1 MGKYNFFQ
9 GGPAATDLTGLF
21 AQLNTGAVG
30 KSLARAGETVGKAI
44 TARYVQTKKEKEGAA
59 LADQYINSDM
69 GDEILKWNNVPRD
82 EYKGLTDSAK
92 SRLLPAFKTGLTIDK
107 FISDRKLVD
116 QEKWSGEHFNDSMA
130 NLTRPLI
137 SDDPEV
143 NKKEI
148 LERFSRD
155 SLRTMTPEHRKQF
168 GDTKDKMLDRVEK
181 GMPIEYG
188 DTKLAPKGMIPWRA
202 GGGAWTLSNLP
213 ADKVPTT
220 TNLGKLVSEHK
231 VARDAVIAAK
241 KAGAGEDKIKEL
253 TMTADLYTKAM
264 EKEVSKSGMSLRFG
278 EDGQLLSFST
288 GGDEN
293 LTVGTKG
300 KHQYALTKFKSSISG
315 LEDVTS
321 LFKDEYVG
329 VKGYLGEHIFDKG
342 VGSLP
347 FEWAKD
353 MVNEDRIKFRNKVTQ
368 FNATIMRIVGDE
380 NRFSDQDRQAIL
392 KGIVNLE
399 ATNSPATAIIAMENL
414 RESLIGRA
422 LFHAKELTQ
431 KGEEVDMTWLPT
443 TAVIREYRNKNLL
456 ESGAR
461 DILDSQFD
469 KGGELLDMRT
479 PEEVAD
485 KLRGKVPVGK
495 LAKILKALFPN
506 D

>member
-1 MGKYNFFQ
+1 MAKYNFFQ
-9 GGPAATDLTGLF
+9 GGPAATDLSGMF
-21 AQLNTGAVG
+21 AQLDTGAVARG
-30 KSLARAGETVGKAI
+30 LASAGEKVGNAI
-44 TARYVQTKKEKEGAA
+44 TERYMQTKKEKEGAA
-59 LADQYINSDM
+59 QTDQFIDSDM
-69 GDEILKWNNVPRD
+69 GDEILEWRGINKKQYD
-82 EYKGLTDSAK
+82 GLNYSQKAK
-92 SRLLPAFKTGLTIDK
+92 LLPAFQTGLTIKK
-107 FISDRKLVD
+107 FISD
-116 QEKWSGEHFNDSMA
+116 QEEAEQDKFSKEHFNDSMA

-137 SDDPEV
+137 SDDP
-143 NKKEI
+143 KEN
-148 LERFSRD
+148 LKELTERFSKD
-155 SLRTMTPEHRKQF
+155 SLRTMSPEHRKQF
-168 GDTKDKMLDRVEK
+168 GDEYEEMYDRVQK
-181 GMPIEYG
+181 GLDIEYG

-220 TNLGKLVSEHK
+220 TNLGKLFSEHK

-264 EKEVSKSGMSLRFG
+264 EKEVSKSGMSLQFG

-288 GGDEN
+288 GGADN

-300 KHQYALTKFKSSISG
+300 KHQYALAKFKSSISG

-329 VKGYLGEHIFDKG
+329 VTGYFGEHIFDKG
-342 VGSLP
+342 IGSLP
-347 FEWAKD
+347 FEWAQD
-353 MVNEDRIKFRNKVTQ
+353 MVDKDRVRFRNRVTQ

-380 NRFSDQDRQAIL
+380 NRFSNEDRQAIL

-399 ATNSPATAIIAMENL
+399 ATNSPATAVIAMENL

-422 LFHAKELTQ
+422 LFHARELTQ
-431 KGEEVDMTWLPT
+431 KGKEVDMTWLPT

-461 DILDSQFD
+461 DILDSKFD
-469 KGGELLDMRT
+469 NGSELLDMRK

-485 KLRGKVPVGK
+485 KLIGKVPERE
-495 LAKILKALFPN
+495 LSKILKALFPN

>member
-9 GGPAATDLTGLF
+9 GGPAATDLSGLF
-21 AQLNTGAVG
+21 AQIDSGAVARG
-30 KSLARAGETVGKAI
+30 LASAGEKVGNAI
-44 TARYVQTKKEKEGAA
+44 TERYVQTKKEKEGAA

-107 FISDRKLVD
+107 FISDRKLAD

-188 DTKLAPKGMIPWRA
+188 DPKLAPKGMIPWRA
-202 GGGAWTLSNLP
+202 GDGAWTLSNLP
-213 ADKVPTT
+213 AEKVPPRSP
-220 TNLGKLVSEHK
+220 LYAYVQEH
-231 VARDAVIAAK
+231 AEAVKGLAAAK
-241 KAGAGEDKIKEL
+241 KANKGEGEIKK
-253 TMTADLYTKAM
+253 AQNKVDLYLQAL
-264 EKEVSKSGMSLRFG
+264 EKQVTSSGRFLQIGKDGSVTIG
-278 EDGQLLSFST
+278 EGPGVDA
-288 GGDEN
+288 

-329 VKGYLGEHIFDKG
+329 VTGYIGEHIFDKG
-342 VGSLP
+342 IGSLP

-353 MVNEDRIKFRNKVTQ
+353 MVDKDRIRFRNRVTQ

-380 NRFSDQDRQAIL
+380 NRFSNEDRQAIL

-399 ATNSPATAIIAMENL
+399 ATNSPATAVIAMENL